1 MRQLINWTA
10 ALLLVGGMMVGAR
23 VVVTDGA
30 GLRGGQAGRSS
41 TSTDPLVT
49 PVSGP
54 SWLNHLGIPYSDT
67 SLGRGAGRYGPDPS
81 DPATEHKPLL
91 LPAGRTAV
99 LTGADLYRLNCQ
111 ACHRAEGT
119 GAPPE
124 VRSVIPAVQG
134 SSFEMM
140 RRQLRGQPGG
150 ATTARQETNQAKLD
164 LYRRIQKGGQKMPP
178 RAHLQESE
186 IDMLYAYL
194 TRLAGTPD
202 VPVESHETM
211 SWARLGEHL
220 IKGTCHICHDA
231 VGPRP
236 TGQAMLQGAIPPLSS
251 LLAEKPVVDFVNKVR
266 SGAPVV
272 MGDLPFH
279 YRGRMPVFYYLTDQE
294 IAAAYLFLNTYPPQ
308 PK

>member
-1 MRQLINWTA
+1 MRQMINWTA
-10 ALLLVGGMMVGAR
+10 ALLLVGGMMVGAL
-23 VVVTDGA
+23 VVATDGS
-30 GLRGGQAGRSS
+30 GLSGAQTGRST

-54 SWLNHLGIPYSDT
+54 SWLNHLGIRYTDT
-67 SLGRGAGRYGPDPS
+67 SLGRGAGRYGPAPDA
-81 DPATEHKPLL
+81 ATEPKPLL
-91 LPAGRTAV
+91 LPATRTAV

-124 VRSVIPAVQG
+124 VRSVLPAVQG
-134 SSFEMM
+134 SSFEIM
-140 RRQLRGQPGG
+140 RRRLQGQTGG
-150 ATTARQETNQAKLD
+150 ATAARQESNQAKLD
-164 LYRRIQKGGQKMPP
+164 LYRRIQKGGQRMPP
-178 RAHLQESE
+178 RAHLQKAE
-186 IDMLYAYL
+186 IDMLYGYL

-202 VPVESHETM
+202 APVESHETM
-211 SWARLGEHL
+211 SWARLGENV

-236 TGQAMLQGAIPPLSS
+236 TGEAALLQGAIPPLSS
-251 LLAEKPVVDFVNKVR
+251 LLADKPIVDFVNKVR

-272 MGDLPFH
+272 MSDLPFH

-294 IAAAYLFLNTYPPQ
+294 IAAAYVFLNTYPPQ